1 MKKLLLL
8 TWYENNNYGTSLQAS
23 SLSSIICNPQIT
35 GLISKSTEKFECDIL
50 RHHPERQEQKSKIG
64 KIVKVFQPKNYLM
77 KYSQI
82 KDFCI
87 KRAKQKSFEIR
98 SLAFEEFTNRNL
110 TFSSSVNAQT
120 EVELRRVSEKYDII
134 MSGSDQVWN
143 PEALDPT
150 YLLQWVPVG
159 KKKVSYGS
167 SLSVTKIPEKYYD
180 IYRKSLSSFDAISIR
195 DVQCREQL
203 SQIIKRDV
211 YTVVDPVVLL
221 GRSALLQRQKNIEL
235 GNKPYIFCYFLGNK
249 VVHRKKAIE
258 YAEQHGLEITDTM

>member
-110 TFSSSVNAQT
+110 
-120 EVELRRVSEKYDII
+120 
-134 MSGSDQVWN
+134 
-143 PEALDPT
+143 
-150 YLLQWVPVG
+150 
-159 KKKVSYGS
+159 
-167 SLSVTKIPEKYYD
+167 
-180 IYRKSLSSFDAISIR
+180 
-195 DVQCREQL
+195 
-203 SQIIKRDV
+203 
-211 YTVVDPVVLL
+211 
-221 GRSALLQRQKNIEL
+221 
-235 GNKPYIFCYFLGNK
+235 IF
-249 VVHRKKAIE
+249 HR
-258 YAEQHGLEITDTM
+258 L

>member
-1 MKKLLLL
+1 
-8 TWYENNNYGTSLQAS
+8 
-23 SLSSIICNPQIT
+23 
-35 GLISKSTEKFECDIL
+35 
-50 RHHPERQEQKSKIG
+50 
-64 KIVKVFQPKNYLM
+64 M

-150 YLLQWVPVG
+150 YLLQWVQIR
-159 KKKVSYGS
+159 K
-167 SLSVTKIPEKYYD
+167 EKGIIMIKFECD
-180 IYRKSLSSFDAISIR
+180 
-195 DVQCREQL
+195 QNTRE
-203 SQIIKRDV
+203 
-211 YTVVDPVVLL
+211 VL
-221 GRSALLQRQKNIEL
+221 
-235 GNKPYIFCYFLGNK
+235 
-249 VVHRKKAIE
+249 
-258 YAEQHGLEITDTM
+258 